1 MLPDEVL
8 KRVLKWVFHN
18 GWKWKTSQNEDLHS
32 SHYSFQ
38 PTVFEKSLDD
48 GAKHFLMLREVSL
61 RFRELIAES
70 YFRLWHWQVDNTQ
83 RWYEWTRMTQ
93 GHLDLREHYTPGEMR
108 LFFKSRVWSVWS
120 VRKWDNKTLRHR
132 GCLDP
137 HFVDE
142 NKNSV
147 RDDCLFFEDVERKPS
162 EILAHPVLLRR
173 DMPELNVPI
182 DELAVQYWWDRQD
195 AEKARRE
202 HRMQMRVAEIEE
214 WRAQLPPL
222 PLESDF
228 RVRVTEWDTRKLHFQ
243 HPFEYDDVFLFHGG
257 GDPGC

>member
-18 GWKWKTSQNEDLHS
+18 GWKWKTSHHLDFNRWEGVD
-32 SHYSFQ
+32 
-38 PTVFEKSLDD
+38 EKSLDD

-61 RFRELIAES
+61 RIRELITEC

-83 RWYEWTRMTQ
+83 QWYEWTRMTQ
-93 GHLDLREHYTPGEMR
+93 GHVFLKEHYTPGEMR

-132 GCLDP
+132 GCMDP

-142 NKNSV
+142 NSV

-162 EILAHPVLLRR
+162 EILAHPVLLRQ
-173 DMPELNVPI
+173 DMPDLNMPN
-182 DELAVQYWWDRQD
+182 DELTVQFWLDRQD
-195 AEKARRE
+195 AKQAQRE
-202 HRMQMRVAEIEE
+202 HHMKMRAAESEG
-214 WRAQLPPL
+214 WHAQLPPF
-222 PLESDF
+222 S
-228 RVRVTEWDTRKLHFQ
+228 TE
-243 HPFEYDDVFLFHGG
+243 
-257 GDPGC
+257 